1 MSVKGYNLILIL
13 DLIFVHIG
21 WFWKTF
27 VPHALSVFSKVKVC
41 DFENAFRCG
50 EHGVHLMGQ
59 FHRILYNPD
68 HRINFAEIF
77 ATIPVKFSVRW
88 CRL

>member
-1 MSVKGYNLILIL
+1 MVLETS
-13 DLIFVHIG
+13 FV
-21 WFWKTF
+21 
-27 VPHALSVFSKVKVC
+27 VSLSVFSKIKVF
-41 DFENAFRCG
+41 DFQNAFRCG

-77 ATIPVKFSVRW
+77 ASSGLSSLSTIPVKFSVSLMSPVRI
-88 CRL
+88 L